1 MKKLLIFILV
11 VSMGAIAYFFIR
23 EQFEGVVLSREEN
36 TFLSGL
42 YLVVGI
48 AVLILARI
56 KYAEDRKK

>member
-23 EQFEGVVLSREEN
+23 EQFEGAILSHEEN
-36 TFLSGL
+36 TFLSVL

-48 AVLILARI
+48 AILVLARI
-56 KYAEDRKK
+56 KYAEDRNK